1 MVTKGHSLIEVLVA
15 LALASVV
22 FGGAWKA
29 QWIARQQLQLSFEQ
43 LQAITLIS
51 ELHQL
56 IATDAAI
63 RQYAAACAAFCPLPA
78 GWSSQLL
85 TRLQFFRRAGLAD
98 LQLCLSRHDI
108 VVSWQSSVAGLTLT
122 PNCGG
127 ARHQQVRVPW

>member
-1 MVTKGHSLIEVLVA
+1 MFTKGHSLIEVLVA

-43 LQAITLIS
+43 LQAITLVS

-56 IATDAAI
+56 FATDAAI
-63 RQYAAACAAFCPLPA
+63 RQYVAACAAFCSLPA

-85 TRLQFFRRAGLAD
+85 PRLQFFQRAGLTD

-108 VVSWQSSVAGLTLT
+108 VVSWQSSVAGLTPT
-122 PNCGG
+122 ASCSG
-127 ARHQQVRVPW
+127 AQRQQVRLPW